1 MDLYDTV
8 ADKPSKKISTEQQL
22 EAWLNEITE
31 QFSIKWLSFQRG
43 FIFLLKFKSM
53 NCEVLSDTA
62 QKISHFPKDPF
73 G

>member
-31 QFSIKWLSFQRG
+31 
-43 FIFLLKFKSM
+43 
-53 NCEVLSDTA
+53 
-62 QKISHFPKDPF
+62 
-73 G
+73 